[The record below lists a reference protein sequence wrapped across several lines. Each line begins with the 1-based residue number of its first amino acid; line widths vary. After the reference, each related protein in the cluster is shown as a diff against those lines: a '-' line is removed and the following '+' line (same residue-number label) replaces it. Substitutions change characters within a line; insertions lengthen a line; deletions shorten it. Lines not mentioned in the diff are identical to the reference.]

1 MGIGASGLALYMDVR
16 TTCLMLA
23 LTACSHPMVAV
34 RGDEMMKH
42 LDELGRAGSAH
53 VETVRTDGG
62 ASDAETVFLSQT
74 VTFDDASAALQNVV
88 EGCGPFAGLRPCRIR
103 NTSLILLR
111 DLDAAARDRAH
122 YGDPIVQDRPPTGQS
137 ESAAN
142 KAVAAT
148 FFFGGLAGT
157 GLCIVLCGDH
167 KVAGSIAFASGGLV
181 AAVVWAVLSGAH
193 D

>member
-1 MGIGASGLALYMDVR
+1 MTKLLLVALVG
-16 TTCLMLA
+16 CA
-23 LTACSHPMVAV
+23 HPMVAV

-53 VETVRTDGG
+53 VETVHTDGG
-62 ASDAETVFLSQT
+62 ASDAETVFLSQS
-74 VTFDDASAALQNVV
+74 VTLDDASASLQRVV
-88 EGCGPFAGLRPCRIR
+88 EGCGPFSGLRPCRIR
-103 NTSLILLR
+103 NTSLIMLR
-111 DLDAAARDRAH
+111 DLDEAARDRAH
-122 YGDPIVQDRPPTGQS
+122 YGDPIVQAAPPSGQS

-148 FFFGGLAGT
+148 FFFGGLAGM
-157 GLCIVLCGDH
+157 GLCIALCEDH
-167 KVAGSIAFASGGLV
+167 KVGYSIALGSAGLV